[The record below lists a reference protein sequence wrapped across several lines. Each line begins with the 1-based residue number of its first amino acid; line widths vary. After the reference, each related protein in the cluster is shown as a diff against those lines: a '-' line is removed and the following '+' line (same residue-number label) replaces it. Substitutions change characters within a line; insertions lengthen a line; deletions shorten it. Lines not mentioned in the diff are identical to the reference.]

1 MILRTPIDEGSDAP
15 HVVDDREP
23 RHYWTHFNR
32 DRAYPLARGIPYQE
46 WVEGVPRHRHVFDAL
61 VVYGPEEEQ
70 PDDPRKSE
78 EENWR
83 NPPPNHRPF
92 RMNLT
97 CIECGQIV
105 ALEGILTQDDQ
116 HKVLA
121 AEPLR
126 AKHLSA
132 QHTSTWGSYR
142 PYAAYAV
149 YDGQEMV
156 GAMSTGMGSRGRVFM
171 EGYVLDADGT
181 KHVAQAPTPIG
192 LLRKLASAHARKPA
206 A

>member
-1 MILRTPIDEGSDAP
+1 MILRTPFDEGRDDP

-23 RHYWTHFNR
+23 RHYWTNFDH
-32 DRAYPLARGIPYQE
+32 DRAHPLARGIPY
-46 WVEGVPRHRHVFDAL
+46 VEGGTHRHVFDAL
-61 VVYGPEEEQ
+61 VAYGQELEQ
-70 PDDPRKSE
+70 PDDPLKSE

-83 NPPPNHRPF
+83 NPPPNHREF

-97 CIECGQIV
+97 CIECGQIIG
-105 ALEGILTQDDQ
+105 LEGILTRDET
-116 HKVLA
+116 HKKLDP
-121 AEPLR
+121 EPLR

-132 QHTSTWGSYR
+132 QHTSSWGSYR

-149 YDGQEMV
+149 YAGDDMI
-156 GAMSTGMGSRGRVFM
+156 GAMSTGMGSRGRVYM

-192 LLRKLASAHARKPA
+192 LLRKLASAHAQKPA